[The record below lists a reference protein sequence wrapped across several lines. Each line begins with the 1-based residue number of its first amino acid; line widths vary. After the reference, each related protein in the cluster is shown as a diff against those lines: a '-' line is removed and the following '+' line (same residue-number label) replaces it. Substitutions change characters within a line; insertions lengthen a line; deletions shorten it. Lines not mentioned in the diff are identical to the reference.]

1 MVSTIQSAPSPA
13 DVQRSHPLHIG
24 DLSEH
29 LRRLITLEV
38 TKDPVVSCYLNL
50 EHGLQDALRV
60 LYGRMS
66 VLRTSVTR
74 DGRAPCEDAVARI
87 ESFLTTEVTPTSKGV
102 AIFARGGEFP
112 FFLPLQ
118 FQVPLPDRI
127 VVEVVPNVYH
137 LVELKD
143 NYHRFVILLMTE
155 RSARIMEVN
164 LGAVTEEIWA
174 QRPESHEHIGHGW
187 GKAQYMHHREQET
200 GAFIREK
207 VNALDRVMATG
218 GHTHLILAG
227 DAQMVTRM
235 QKALP
240 KHLAVKLVDFVTTSP
255 RDRTSSIV
263 AKAIASFVK
272 QEEAESIATA
282 CLLERELR
290 RHGLAVVGTRAVLA
304 VISRGQADV
313 LVLAQGYEP
322 GTGWTC
328 TSCEAIH
335 LAPRMPELCSECAH
349 SGFRE
354 FNPKEEMVRLAQR
367 HGCKVEVVAGSESLV
382 ALGGVGCLLRYHPH
396 QSSVMDRSMALAQAG
411 VAYQ

>member
-1 MVSTIQSAPSPA
+1 
-13 DVQRSHPLHIG
+13 
-24 DLSEH
+24 
-29 LRRLITLEV
+29 
-38 TKDPVVSCYLNL
+38 
-50 EHGLQDALRV
+50 
-60 LYGRMS
+60 MS
-66 VLRTSVTR
+66 VLRTSLTR
-74 DGRAPCEDAVARI
+74 DGTVPCEDAVAKI
-87 ESFLTTEVTPTSKGV
+87 ASFLTTELMPASKGV
-102 AIFARGGEFP
+102 AIFSRGGEFP

-200 GAFIREK
+200 AAFIREK
-207 VNALDRVMATG
+207 VNTLDRLMATG

-227 DAQMVTRM
+227 DTQMVTRM
-235 QKALP
+235 RKALP
-240 KHLAVKLVDFVTTSP
+240 KHLAVKLADLVTTGP

-263 AKAIASFVK
+263 AKAIASFVER
-272 QEEAESIATA
+272 EEAESIATA

-290 RHGLAVVGTRAVLA
+290 RHGLAVVGTRAVLEA
-304 VISRGQADV
+304 IHRGQADV

-322 GTGWTC
+322 PVGRAC
-328 TSCEAIH
+328 TSCDAMH
-335 LAPRMPELCSECAH
+335 LTPHRPELCSECGH
-349 SGFRE
+349 IGFRE
-354 FNPKEEMVRLAQR
+354 FNPKEEMVRLAERQ
-367 HGCKVEVVAGSESLV
+367 GCKVEVVGGSGSLTM
-382 ALGGVGCLLRYHPH
+382 LGGVGCLLRYAANPKPE
-396 QSSVMDRSMALAQAG
+396 QWRPYGRLTELPTGTAALGARQAA
-411 VAYQ
+411 VSR